1 MVSQP
6 IRVLCVDDNLFV
18 AESLKVGLSLHGGFE
33 WLGSV
38 PSADGLLELVRR
50 MRPHVVLLDIDM
62 PGRDSMEALE
72 ELTAAMPQVKTLIVS
87 GYEGNEFLD
96 RALDAGAWGYVPKN
110 DGPDEII
117 RAICAVHAGQFALG
131 PGMVAKRIEIGSAD
145 PVDVAP

>member
-50 MRPHVVLLDIDM
+50 TRPHVVLLDIDM

-96 RALDAGAWGYVPKN
+96 RALEVSS
-110 DGPDEII
+110 
-117 RAICAVHAGQFALG
+117 AISPQ
-131 PGMVAKRIEIGSAD
+131 
-145 PVDVAP
+145 

>member
-1 MVSQP
+1 MVSEL

-18 AESLKVGLSLHGGFE
+18 AESLKVGLLLHGGFE

-38 PSADGLLELVRR
+38 PSADGLLEVVKRT
-50 MRPHVVLLDIDM
+50 RPHVVLLDIDM
-62 PGRDSMEALE
+62 PGRDSMDALE
-72 ELTAAMPQVKTLIVS
+72 ELTTSMPHVKTLIVS
-87 GYEGNEFLD
+87 GYEGSEFLD

-131 PGMVAKRIEIGSAD
+131 PGMIGKRIEIGSAEQ
-145 PVDVAP
+145 VNVAP